1 MEVPPNHPVVMNDH
15 NLVLKQPAGDDWG
28 SHILRQPPYGLGIG
42 MIVTLSLSIYIYAH
56 IYIYIDI
63 YYISIL
69 CIYMVPPPKK
79 TTFLRSQRFWDKLPC
94 SV

>member
-1 MEVPPNHPVVMNDH
+1 MEAPPNHPVVMNDH

-42 MIVTLSLSIYIYAH
+42 LIVTLSLYIYAH
-56 IYIYIDI
+56 IYNIYLHCV
-63 YYISIL
+63 Y
-69 CIYMVPPPKK
+69 IYMVPPQK

>member
-42 MIVTLSLSIYIYAH
+42 MIVTLSLSIYAH
-56 IYIYIDI
+56 IYI
-63 YYISIL
+63 
-69 CIYMVPPPKK
+69 
-79 TTFLRSQRFWDKLPC
+79 
-94 SV
+94 

>member
-42 MIVTLSLSIYIYAH
+42 MIVTLSLSIYICT
-56 IYIYIDI
+56 YIYIDI

-69 CIYMVPPPKK
+69 CIYIYMVPPPKK
-79 TTFLRSQRFWDKLPC
+79 QRF
-94 SV
+94 

>member
-42 MIVTLSLSIYIYAH
+42 MIVTLSLSLYIYAH
-56 IYIYIDI
+56 IYIYRYII
-63 YYISIL
+63 YLYCVYIY
-69 CIYMVPPPKK
+69 IYIWYPPQKK
-79 TTFLRSQRFWDKLPC
+79 QRF
-94 SV
+94 